1 MNALAKLNHQF
12 EGHSITTIEYKGR
25 PAWIAREV
33 GEALGYSEEGKGFI
47 RVLTQDWAGELLEGT
62 DFTVLKGDELAEF
75 KQLLDGGEE
84 SSLPWNTM
92 LLKTSQLLLLFES
105 GMHMALVKTNKEA
118 GVKLRRFLVDEV
130 LPQIVRT
137 GSFNPPQPLDPKFL
151 LEERKLAFE
160 EKKLK
165 TRALE
170 RLEKALRA
178 TGNYSADVLATLAV
192 AHAEEALGRSLHMFK
207 PAADETPWVTAE
219 ILAERYG
226 VSPKR
231 IGLVRKDIG
240 LTGNV
245 SNTTKVVL
253 TTVKGGT
260 KTVPQTLYAP
270 SAVKQIEEALKKG
283 GHI

>member
-1 MNALAKLNHQF
+1 MNALTKLNHQF

-33 GEALGYSEEGKGFI
+33 GEALGYADEGRGFI
-47 RVLTQDWAGELLEGT
+47 TTLTRNWAEEFIEGHDHTVLTGT
-62 DFTVLKGDELAEF
+62 ELAEF
-75 KQLLDGGEE
+75 KQLFKDSDDL
-84 SSLPWNTM
+84 SLCKNPIEPTAARVF
-92 LLKTSQLLLLFES
+92 LLFES
-105 GMHMALVKTNKEA
+105 GLNMALTKTDKEA

-137 GSFNPPQPLDPKFL
+137 GSFNPLQPLDPKFL

-207 PAADETPWVTAE
+207 PAVAETPWATAE

-226 VSPKR
+226 VTTQR
-231 IGLVRKDIG
+231 IGLVRKAIG
-240 LTGNV
+240 LVGNV

-260 KTVPQTLYAP
+260 KTVSQTLYAP
-270 SAVKQIEEALKKG
+270 AAVKQIEEALQKG